1 MEIQTV
7 LTIILTLASTII
19 TLLAVYAFVVL
30 RDLRQ
35 TVKKLN
41 AVLENVDGISEFL
54 SNPSD
59 AIFALVKG
67 IISTVNLIQKK
78 RR

>member
-19 TLLAVYAFVVL
+19 TILAIYAFAVL
-30 RDLRQ
+30 KNLNQ
-35 TVKKLN
+35 TIKKLN
-41 AVLENVDGISEFL
+41 AILNNVDGISEFL
-54 SNPSD
+54 ANPSE
-59 AIFALVKG
+59 AIFSLVKG
-67 IISTVNLIQKK
+67 IVSTFHLIQKK